1 MTKDYRLEL
10 DSLGEVE
17 VAHDALYGAQS
28 VRASQN
34 FYITGQRVHPLM
46 IKSLGYVKKAC
57 AQANYDLQEMDKK
70 IVELIFEACDEV
82 IDGELNDEFI
92 TDAIQ
97 GGAGTSI
104 NMNMNE
110 VIANRAAQLNGDPLG
125 EYKLVHPNDH
135 VNRSQSTNDVIP
147 TAGKLTVLYL
157 SEYLLDELD
166 HLAKSLEAKAVEYEG
181 VLKVGRTHLQDAVLI
196 SFGQVFRSFA
206 TMIQRDIRRLVHS
219 LEEMHVINLG
229 ATAVGTEINTQPGY
243 KEKARQHLSDMTEI
257 EFETAD
263 DLVDGTKHI
272 DSFAYVHS
280 SLKLIAN
287 NLSKLANDFR
297 LMASGPKVGLNELE
311 IPQKQPGSSIMPG
324 KVNPVIF
331 EVVNQVA
338 FQVIGNDLTINM
350 AVEAGQM
357 ELNVFEPVLFHNLFQ
372 SFEILTNAC
381 HTLRMNGIEG
391 LKVNEDV
398 VHDYVLNS
406 MALGTPLIKE
416 LGYMRVS
423 KVIKKALKE
432 DRTLVDVIQ
441 EENLL
446 DLDNLDS
453 ELEVYFKG

>member
-1 MTKDYRLEL
+1 MTNDYRIEL

-17 VAHDALYGAQS
+17 VASEALYGAQS

-46 IKSLGYVKKAC
+46 IKSLAYVKKAC
-57 AQANYDLQEMDKK
+57 AQANYDLQEMEKK
-70 IVELIFEACDEV
+70 IVELIFEACDEI
-82 IDGELNDEFI
+82 IDGEHNDEFI

-104 NMNMNE
+104 NMNINE
-110 VIANRAAQLNGDPLG
+110 VIANRAAQLNGDTLG

-166 HLAKSLEAKAVEYEG
+166 HLAKSLEAKAQEYEG
-181 VLKVGRTHLQDAVLI
+181 VLKVGRTHLQDAVII
-196 SFGQVFRSFA
+196 SFGQVFQSFA
-206 TMIQRDIRRLVHS
+206 TMIQRDMRRLVHS

-243 KEKARQHLSDMTEI
+243 KEKARQHLSDMTQI
-257 EFETAD
+257 EFETAE
-263 DLVDGTKHI
+263 DLIDGTKHI
-272 DSFAYVHS
+272 DSFAYVHA

-338 FQVIGNDLTINM
+338 FQVIGNDLTVNM

-372 SFEILTNAC
+372 SFEILTNAS

-391 LKVNEDV
+391 LKVNKDV
-398 VHDYVLNS
+398 VHDYILNS

-416 LGYMRVS
+416 LGYMPMT

-432 DRTLVDVIQ
+432 GRTLVDVIQ
-441 EENLL
+441 EENLI
-446 DLDNLDS
+446 DLDNLDP
-453 ELEVYFKG
+453 ELEVYFQD